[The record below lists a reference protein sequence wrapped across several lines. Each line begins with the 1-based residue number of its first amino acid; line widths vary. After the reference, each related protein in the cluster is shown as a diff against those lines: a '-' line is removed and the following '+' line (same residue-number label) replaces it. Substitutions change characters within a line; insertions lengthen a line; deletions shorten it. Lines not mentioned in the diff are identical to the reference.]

1 MFRVYIAMHIRE
13 IVQLIRVFYLFSC
26 WSKRLLR
33 SIFPFISVC
42 WLVRG
47 IAAYQRRLVN
57 VVLVCL
63 YYWRNKET
71 TKKKKKNETPV
82 ESLVFAHRIKTENDS
97 ASTQLSRIKIY
108 LDRERWSRANTR
120 THKRRHSAQ
129 HIRPIY
135 VPLSTQ
141 LSLNIFRDTS
151 STLSP
156 NESKYSLFSS
166 FNFIS
171 VQIIWN
177 MINIFAVF
185 FLFHSSLSNF
195 VSSFSSRFICWK
207 IKNEVLHSLRLCLF
221 SFSLILLVF
230 LLNTTY

>member
-1 MFRVYIAMHIRE
+1 M
-13 IVQLIRVFYLFSC
+13 
-26 WSKRLLR
+26 
-33 SIFPFISVC
+33 
-42 WLVRG
+42 RG
-47 IAAYQRRLVN
+47 FVAYQRRLVN
-57 VVLVCL
+57 VVLVCF
-63 YYWRNKET
+63 YYWWNKET
-71 TKKKKKNETPV
+71 TKLNLKKMNKTPV

-97 ASTQLSRIKIY
+97 ASTQLSQIKIY
-108 LDRERWSRANTR
+108 LDRERWSRANSR

-129 HIRPIY
+129 PIY

-177 MINIFAVF
+177 MINIFTVF
-185 FLFHSSLSNF
+185 FLSLSLF
-195 VSSFSSRFICWK
+195 WISFLFCSVSSRDLFVEKPKMKCCEKHSPRLYLFNI
-207 IKNEVLHSLRLCLF
+207 VL
-221 SFSLILLVF
+221 
-230 LLNTTY
+230 